1 MASWDVDLAEPITL
15 TSGRRRFRTLRDA
28 ATFLA
33 HSYGKARGGV
43 LEGAISDLMDAAEN
57 PTADRVRRATDQFAR
72 FLADENL
79 IAGRPGSS
87 GGDLEQRIRD
97 MLAGRRSK
105 AGQAKVAGGVKR
117 RRTMEP

>member
-1 MASWDVDLAEPITL
+1 MASWDVELAELIAL

-28 ATFLA
+28 ANFLA
-33 HSYGKARGGV
+33 DDYGKSRGGV
-43 LEGAISDLMDAAEN
+43 LEGAITDLMIAAEN
-57 PTADRVRRATDQFAR
+57 PTPEHVRRATDQFAR

-79 IAGRPGSS
+79 IVGRPGSS
-87 GGDLEQRIRD
+87 GSDLEQRIRD

-117 RRTMEP
+117 RRK